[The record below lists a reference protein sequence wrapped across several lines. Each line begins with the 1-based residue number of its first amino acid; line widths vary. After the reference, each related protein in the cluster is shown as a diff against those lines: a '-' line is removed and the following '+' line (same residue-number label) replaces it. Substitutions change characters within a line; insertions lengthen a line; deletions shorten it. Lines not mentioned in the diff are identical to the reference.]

1 MWKISNSFLIDPYQ
15 RNIPTDSGKWLN
27 VNFVVSWSMKKVIFV
42 IIFGLFFSNIVEAK
56 LLELESCYQYN
67 QEGGSKTYKDVYKEW
82 DNETWEY
89 YWQKKKGG

>member
-1 MWKISNSFLIDPYQ
+1 
-15 RNIPTDSGKWLN
+15 
-27 VNFVVSWSMKKVIFV
+27 MKKVIFV